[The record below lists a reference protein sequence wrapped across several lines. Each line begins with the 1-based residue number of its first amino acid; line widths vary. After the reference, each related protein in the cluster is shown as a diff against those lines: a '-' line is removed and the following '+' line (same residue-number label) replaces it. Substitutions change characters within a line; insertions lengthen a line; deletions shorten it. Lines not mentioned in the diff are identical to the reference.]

1 MPNVRTRAPQPIST
15 FLPLSRG
22 KTGDD
27 LNLRAGSVNVLVD
40 GSPQAATAKSL
51 PSLYGPEGPSHAPL
65 SAMAKEERSE
75 MREIIR
81 RHLDNKG
88 YVIRLTTHR
97 EGENLVG
104 RVHVTD
110 ASSDETVAKV
120 VGVGKVDH
128 IELVFGVDASDGI
141 ARDIVNQVLNL
152 ADFLRY
158 MVPSVSLKED

>member
-1 MPNVRTRAPQPIST
+1 
-15 FLPLSRG
+15 
-22 KTGDD
+22 
-27 LNLRAGSVNVLVD
+27 
-40 GSPQAATAKSL
+40 
-51 PSLYGPEGPSHAPL
+51 
-65 SAMAKEERSE
+65 MAKEERSE